1 MARETITLTDDEG
14 TFLSLLVRVGPA
26 TAYQISK
33 IYAESPVSNFGT
45 SKGKIYP
52 LIRRLREL
60 GFIRSERVEGDAR
73 GSEKL
78 ECTAAGIEAVRHWV
92 KEIRSNHVLLEDPL
106 RTKIQSFGLLTARE
120 RLKWVADAKAAL
132 VQKLRDLEEYAAE
145 VEVPFKDVVH
155 DNAVSSVECRLQ
167 WLDRLAKNIEAE
179 AHAASPKK
187 REPATSPRARKQALN
202 RS

>member
-1 MARETITLTDDEG
+1 MITLTDDEG

-73 GSEKL
+73 GSERL
-78 ECTAAGIEAVRHWV
+78 QCTAAGSEAVRHWV
-92 KEIRSNHVLLEDPL
+92 KEIRPSHLLLEDPL
-106 RTKIQSFGLLTARE
+106 RTKVQSFGLLTARE
-120 RLKWVADAKAAL
+120 QLEWIAGAKAAL

-145 VEVPFKDVVH
+145 VEVPYKDFVH

-167 WLDRLAKNIEAE
+167 WLDRLARGIEESAQ
-179 AHAASPKK
+179 PKTPQK
-187 REPATSPRARKQALN
+187 REPDSRRRAANHQ
-202 RS
+202 